1 MGLYDE
7 IFLLIT
13 ACVVAIV
20 SRRMRVPYTVGLV
33 LVGTALAVNG
43 IAPSLHLSHDLVFQI
58 LLPPLIFEAAIHL
71 KWRDLKPVVSVI
83 ALLATAGVF
92 LAAIASTAV
101 LTLLSGLPWQTCLI
115 IGVVLAATD
124 PVSVLA
130 LLKESALPPKVYKL
144 IEAESLFNDGTASVL
159 FTLIPLL
166 LVGDTSP
173 VGIASLSLLSIGG
186 GILVGLAV
194 GFGLLFLAGRTADH
208 LVEIAITVVA
218 AFGSF
223 LLAEH
228 FHASG
233 VLSTLTAGMVM
244 ANFDYKGSLTERG
257 REDAAT
263 FWEFAGFLVNSLIF
277 LLIGIDISLWSSS
290 GSLSMWL
297 VASTIGASLL
307 GRAVAVYGGCLP
319 FRRTASAVPL
329 RVQNLL
335 FWGGLRG
342 ALSIA
347 LVLGLPP
354 GTENREIII
363 STVFQTVAFSI
374 VIQGLT
380 VGPLIKRAAAK

>member
-1 MGLYDE
+1 MALYDE

-13 ACVVAIV
+13 ACVVAII

-33 LVGTALAVNG
+33 LVGTALALYG
-43 IAPSLHLSHDLVFQI
+43 IAPTLHLSHDLVFQI

-71 KWRDLKPVVSVI
+71 KWKELKPVVGVI

-92 LAAIASTAV
+92 LAAIVSTAA
-101 LTLLSGLPWQTCLI
+101 LTLLSGLPWQTCLV

-159 FTLIPLL
+159 FTLIPILL
-166 LVGDTSP
+166 LGQTSP

-186 GILVGLAV
+186 GILVGVAV

-244 ANFDYKGSLTERG
+244 ANFDYKGSLPERG

-290 GSLSMWL
+290 GSLSVWL

-307 GRAVAVYGGCLP
+307 GRAVSVYGGCLA

-354 GTENREIII
+354 GTENRELII

-380 VGPLIKRAAAK
+380 VGPLIKRVASE